1 MHRRRDPPMRSA
13 ALAME
18 RALVQVAVAVARHVG
33 EGADADARRG
43 NKMRNFAIS
52 LMLIFMAHASSGL
65 ALHQKDFASPE
76 AAVQAL
82 VAAATADDLQALLEV
97 LGEQAE
103 PALNGGDPVQR
114 KNSRSKFLK
123 AYAVAH
129 SLDGDTNS
137 RVTLNVGADK
147 WPFPFPI
154 IKQADRW
161 RFDSASGID
170 ELINRRVGANELA
183 TVQSCLAF
191 VDAEREYY
199 VRNPEGDAL
208 LHYAQKL
215 ISTQGR
221 KDGLYWPTTGNE
233 PISPLGEEFAHARS
247 EGYFAQSAP
256 KPAPYHGYLY
266 HLLTSQGAHARGGA
280 YDYMVRNK
288 MLGGFALIASPAEYG
303 TSGVMTFI
311 VNHDGIVYSKDL
323 GKDTPTA
330 ATSIQSFDPDDT
342 WKEEAKIQ

>member
-1 MHRRRDPPMRSA
+1 MRI
-13 ALAME
+13 
-18 RALVQVAVAVARHVG
+18 
-33 EGADADARRG
+33 
-43 NKMRNFAIS
+43 FAIS
-52 LMLIFMAHASSGL
+52 LMLILLTQASCGR
-65 ALHQKDFASPE
+65 AVHQKDFASPE

-82 VAAATADDLQALLEV
+82 VAAAKADDVRALLEV

-103 PALNGGDPVQR
+103 PALDGGDPVQR
-114 KNSRSKFLK
+114 KNSRSKFLE
-123 AYAVAH
+123 AYAAAH
-129 SLDGDTNS
+129 ALDGDPKS
-137 RVTLNVGADK
+137 QVALNVGTDK

-154 IKQADRW
+154 VKQGDRW
-161 RFDSASGID
+161 RFDSASGIE
-170 ELINRRVGANELA
+170 ELVNRRVGANELA

-221 KDGLYWPTTGNE
+221 MDGLYWPTTGNE
-233 PISPLGEEFAHARS
+233 LESPLGEEFAHARS
-247 EGYFAQSAP
+247 EGYFAQGAP
-256 KPAPYHGYLY
+256 KAAPYHGYLY
-266 HLLTSQGAHARGGA
+266 HLLTSQGSHAKGGA
-280 YDYMVRNK
+280 YDYMVREK

-303 TSGVMTFI
+303 NSGVMTFI

-323 GKDTPTA
+323 GKDTQTVA
-330 ATSIQSFDPDDT
+330 ASIQSFDPDDT